1 VIGTDRWEVLER
13 LGAYAASELPSQEAR
28 QVEQLILD
36 DPDSLRLAEAY
47 LRLLA
52 LLGAVGEERPD
63 APQALVDHAIRRA
76 ALSAF
81 LRQAEEFFAGLGRAY
96 LDAFVYYLGLGA
108 APTGGPAAAGG
119 AQGTTP

>member
-1 VIGTDRWEVLER
+1 VIRTDRWEVLER
-13 LGAYAASELPSQEAR
+13 IGAYAASELPPHEAR
-28 QVEQLILD
+28 RVEQLIFE
-36 DPDSLRLAEAY
+36 DPDALRLAEAY

-63 APQALVDHAIRRA
+63 APQALIDHAIRRA

-96 LDAFVYYLGLGA
+96 LDAFVYYLGLRST
-108 APTGGPAAAGG
+108 PSGPAAAGG
-119 AQGTTP
+119 GAQGAL